1 MAPADVIAAVAT
13 ASGRA
18 AIGIVRLSGPDLRRF
33 FLPLLGREQL
43 SPRQATLSRFLDA
56 AGQPIDL
63 GLALYFPAPH
73 SYTGEDVL
81 ELQGHGG
88 DAVVRSVLARC
99 LELGARPAE
108 PGEFTRRAFL
118 NDRLDLA
125 QAEAVADLI
134 EAGSA
139 AAARSALRSLS
150 GEFSW
155 RIQALVAGLIE
166 LRTLVEACIDFP
178 DEDVQL
184 LSERDGLGRLD
195 RLSGQLREV
204 LQASAAGSLLRE
216 GAQVVLFGRPNVG
229 KSSLLNA
236 VSGEEV
242 AIVTDVPGTTRD
254 ALREE
259 IQLEGVPLH
268 IVDTAGLRE
277 SNDVVESMGIT
288 RTLRA
293 LERADL
299 GLLVVD
305 ASAADHGADRAL
317 LDRLAPDVPRVIVH
331 NKIDLTG
338 DAPLGSAGAMGTDVW
353 VSAKSG
359 AGLAL
364 LVAELLRQVGWQP
377 RDEGVFLARE
387 RQLRC
392 LKAAANHLDAAGASI
407 GRLEFC
413 AEELRLAQV
422 ALSQVTGEFT
432 SDDLLGEIFSRFCIG
447 K

>member
-13 ASGRA
+13 AGGRA
-18 AIGIVRLSGPDLRRF
+18 AIGIVRLSGPDLTRF
-33 FLPLLGREQL
+33 FPPLLGRVQL
-43 SPRQATLSRFLDA
+43 APRHATLGPFLDA
-56 AGQPIDL
+56 GGQTLDF
-63 GLALYFPAPH
+63 GLTLYFPAPH

-81 ELQGHGG
+81 ELHGHGG
-88 DAVVRSVLARC
+88 DAVVRSLLARC
-99 LELGARPAE
+99 LELGARLAQ

-150 GEFSW
+150 GEFSK

-166 LRTLVEACIDFP
+166 LRALVEACIDFP

-195 RLSGQLREV
+195 RLTRELDETLRASESGC
-204 LQASAAGSLLRE
+204 LLRE

-236 VSGEEV
+236 LSGEEV

-259 IQLEGVPLH
+259 IQLDGVPLH

-277 SNDVVESMGIT
+277 SDDVVEAMGIS

-299 GLLVVD
+299 GLLVMD
-305 ASAADHGADRAL
+305 ASAPFDPADLAL
-317 LDRLAPDVPRVIVH
+317 LDRLAPGVPRMIVH

-338 DAPLGSAGAMGTDVW
+338 QNPRVERGSSWTAVW

-359 AGLAL
+359 AGLNL
-364 LVAELLRQVGWQP
+364 LSEQLLRQIGWQP

-387 RQLRC
+387 RHLVGLR
-392 LKAAANHLDAAGASI
+392 AGASHLRAARDSLD
-407 GRLEFC
+407 RLELF
-413 AEELRLAQV
+413 AEELRLAQL
-422 ALSQVTGEFT
+422 ALAQITGEFT
-432 SDDLLGEIFSRFCIG
+432 ADDLLGEIFSRFCIG

>member
-13 ASGRA
+13 AGGRA
-18 AIGIVRLSGPDLRRF
+18 AIGIVRLSGPDLSRF
-33 FLPLLGREQL
+33 FPPLLGRAQIA
-43 SPRQATLSRFLDA
+43 PRHATLGPFLDA
-56 AGQPIDL
+56 AGQTLDF
-63 GLALYFPAPH
+63 GLTLYFPAPH

-81 ELQGHGG
+81 ELHGHGG
-88 DAVVRSVLARC
+88 DAVVRSLLARC
-99 LELGARPAE
+99 LELGARLAQ

-150 GEFSW
+150 GEFSK

-166 LRTLVEACIDFP
+166 LRALVEACIDFP

-195 RLSGQLREV
+195 RLTRELDETLRASESGR
-204 LQASAAGSLLRE
+204 LLRE

-236 VSGEEV
+236 LSGEDV

-259 IQLEGVPLH
+259 IQLDGVPLH

-277 SNDVVESMGIT
+277 SDDVVEAMGIS

-299 GLLVVD
+299 GLLVMD
-305 ASAADHGADRAL
+305 ASAPFDPSDLAL
-317 LDRLAPDVPRVIVH
+317 LDRLAPGVPRTIVH

-338 DAPLGSAGAMGTDVW
+338 QKPRVELGSSWTAVW

-359 AGLAL
+359 AGLNL
-364 LVAELLRQVGWQP
+364 LSEELLRQIGWQP

-387 RQLRC
+387 RHLVGLR
-392 LKAAANHLDAAGASI
+392 AGASHLRAARDSLD
-407 GRLEFC
+407 RLELF

-422 ALSQVTGEFT
+422 ALAQITGEFT
-432 SDDLLGEIFSRFCIG
+432 ADDLLGEIFSRFCIG